1 MIKAIIVED
10 ELIQLRYLQDLL
22 HEFCPE
28 ITVVKTIRSAAG
40 FVQQISE
47 SNFDLLF
54 LDVQLGKRNT
64 FELLEEL
71 PEIGFQIIVI
81 SAFDQYAMRA
91 FKRNAADYLLKP
103 YDGNEL
109 RVAVDRVTARINT
122 LKIGTPSPA
131 KGVPNKDHCVCI
143 SELDAYTFI
152 PCQNILYCKSDGN
165 YTHIFFSNE
174 TGQIENIVST
184 KTLLHFDQK
193 LCFDHF
199 IRIHQSILVNK
210 SKIRKIQK
218 GTRELILSDGTVLEI
233 ARDRKSAVLASL
245 VQ

>member
-22 HEFCPE
+22 HGFCPE

-40 FVQQISE
+40 FVQHISE
-47 SNFDLLF
+47 TNFDLLF

-109 RVAVDRVTARINT
+109 RGAVDRVAARINAKKAEIN
-122 LKIGTPSPA
+122 LP

-174 TGQIENIVST
+174 NGHIENIVST

-193 LCFDHF
+193 LCLDHF